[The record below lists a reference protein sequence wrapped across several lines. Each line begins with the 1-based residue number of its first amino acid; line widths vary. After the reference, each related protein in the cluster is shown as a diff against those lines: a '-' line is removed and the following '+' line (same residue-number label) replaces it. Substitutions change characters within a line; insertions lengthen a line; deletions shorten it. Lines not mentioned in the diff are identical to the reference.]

1 MTMAYFTHNSNQKH
15 DRTEIIEKSP
25 REASTFW
32 DSKLVSISQ
41 ENM

>member
-1 MTMAYFTHNSNQKH
+1 MTLAYFTHNFNHKH
-15 DRTEIIEKSP
+15 DRTEIIEKYP

-32 DSKLVSISQ
+32 YSKLVSISQ